1 VYKLLQIHSS
11 LPQQTFVL
19 TTKALCEEV
28 YLDVKSAWRC
38 ASTLCVLCFLLSA
51 PVRAANDSKDRKQTI
66 YDIGGEVQPPKLIHV
81 VEPAFDPKSEEAYT
95 SGVVRIQIVVTL
107 EGMVR
112 DPKVIAGLNE
122 RQDKKAVEA
131 VTQWRFK
138 PALRQGEPVNVRA
151 TVEVNFHLL

>member
-1 VYKLLQIHSS
+1 MKRAARFLGA
-11 LPQQTFVL
+11 FVL
-19 TTKALCEEV
+19 LWC
-28 YLDVKSAWRC
+28 
-38 ASTLCVLCFLLSA
+38 LL
-51 PVRAANDSKDRKQTI
+51 PGTPAAAADHAKDRNETI
-66 YDIGGEVQPPKLIHV
+66 YDIGGDVQPPKLIHV
-81 VEPAFDPKSEEAYT
+81 VEPSFDPKSEEAFT

-107 EGMVR
+107 EGGVR
-112 DPKVIAGLNE
+112 DPKVVAGLND

>member
-1 VYKLLQIHSS
+1 MKRAARFWGAFALL
-11 LPQQTFVL
+11 
-19 TTKALCEEV
+19 C
-28 YLDVKSAWRC
+28 C
-38 ASTLCVLCFLLSA
+38 LLSGLPA
-51 PVRAANDSKDRKQTI
+51 RAADHAKDNSETI
-66 YDIGGEVQPPKLIHV
+66 YDIGGDVQPPKLIHV
-81 VEPAFDPKSEEAYT
+81 VEPAFDPKSEEAFT

-107 EGMVR
+107 EGGVR
-112 DPKVIAGLNE
+112 DPKVIAGLND

>member
-1 VYKLLQIHSS
+1 MKRAARFLG
-11 LPQQTFVL
+11 TFVS
-19 TTKALCEEV
+19 LC
-28 YLDVKSAWRC
+28 C
-38 ASTLCVLCFLLSA
+38 LLSGMPA
-51 PVRAANDSKDRKQTI
+51 RAADHAKDNSETI
-66 YDIGGEVQPPKLIHV
+66 YDIGGDVQPPKLIHV
-81 VEPAFDPKSEEAYT
+81 VEPAFDPKSEEAFT

-107 EGMVR
+107 EGGVR
-112 DPKVIAGLNE
+112 DPKVIAGLND